1 MEVTY
6 NSIAA
11 APMGRIHT
19 SSNLS
24 DHVVNFSDVST
35 FITRTEF
42 RLHRGQIFDSG
53 SDISYNSLSNQIEEG
68 LQEGFSETEIF
79 STILKLTKPGT
90 SREILSNKE
99 DLTVDGLKRFLQS
112 HIRDKN
118 ITELF

>member
-1 MEVTY
+1 MEAIY

-68 LQEGFSETEIF
+68 LQEGFSESEIF